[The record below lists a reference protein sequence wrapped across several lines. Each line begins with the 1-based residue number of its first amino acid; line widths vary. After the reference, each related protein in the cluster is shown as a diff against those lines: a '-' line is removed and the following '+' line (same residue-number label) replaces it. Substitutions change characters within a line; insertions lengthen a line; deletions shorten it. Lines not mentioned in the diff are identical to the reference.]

1 MQHRAIA
8 DLNEADFRAVG
19 GGVSVDTYR
28 YHLLAD
34 TVAFRFF
41 DQLFRSG
48 GFDVHA
54 FCQQE
59 GISLPTLRRK
69 IAPFKAY
76 MAQCGVTMNAVTWAL
91 EGSEL
96 RVRLLLLTF
105 YQLAFRGVGWPFGT
119 RRFQQAKADFAAI
132 TAADPT
138 WFAPGRA
145 TKLDLMVLAVQ
156 ALRLDNG
163 HALAPNKRWQ
173 GVVADAGMTLAPLIY
188 TPSRFATLPQP
199 IRAAERD
206 FYYFCRVHFLS
217 FDAAVS
223 PVQDRIMTAFR
234 AGDHAIGRFASGLLD
249 AMIDASDPTTRE
261 AAPSRHAVLSI
272 NLHRMALS
280 CYVADGAFA
289 KRLDFL
295 RRPEQDADNGRL
307 PQLIRRYFN
316 GLTPGD
322 PASVFHQYYPCLHRD
337 LYSVIAPEFPVL
349 NADHM
354 LNIAVFVD
362 SGTFVNRD
370 LMQFLNGLDFV
381 RLLVPDPKHRPD
393 LIITALSDT
402 GILRAYYGEAALAHI
417 QLVQWATDADDN
429 DFFHLMTVLQ
439 HARRT

>member
-1 MQHRAIA
+1 MKRVFEDNFFDKRASTNYRVFRYLKALQDSSFTINRLAHESKLSYSQTYNAFQDIMVALQLMQHRAIA

-69 IAPFKAY
+69 IAPFKTY

-119 RRFQQAKADFAAI
+119 RRFQQAKADFTAI
-132 TAADPT
+132 CTADPT

-156 ALRLDNG
+156 AMRLDNG

-173 GVVADAGMTLAPLIY
+173 GVVADAGMTLAPLI
-188 TPSRFATLPQP
+188 
-199 IRAAERD
+199 
-206 FYYFCRVHFLS
+206 
-217 FDAAVS
+217 
-223 PVQDRIMTAFR
+223 
-234 AGDHAIGRFASGLLD
+234 
-249 AMIDASDPTTRE
+249 
-261 AAPSRHAVLSI
+261 
-272 NLHRMALS
+272 
-280 CYVADGAFA
+280 
-289 KRLDFL
+289 
-295 RRPEQDADNGRL
+295 
-307 PQLIRRYFN
+307 
-316 GLTPGD
+316 
-322 PASVFHQYYPCLHRD
+322 
-337 LYSVIAPEFPVL
+337 
-349 NADHM
+349 
-354 LNIAVFVD
+354 
-362 SGTFVNRD
+362 
-370 LMQFLNGLDFV
+370 
-381 RLLVPDPKHRPD
+381 
-393 LIITALSDT
+393 
-402 GILRAYYGEAALAHI
+402 
-417 QLVQWATDADDN
+417 
-429 DFFHLMTVLQ
+429 
-439 HARRT
+439 